1 MENTTISLTL
11 IISLSLTSQWIA
23 HRMGLPPILLYLI
36 LGLGL
41 GPLAHIIHPDQ
52 LLGDLLF
59 PFVSLSVAIILFD
72 GGLHLKFDQL
82 GSLKSLILRLC
93 TIGTITNAFIC
104 ACLAHYIL
112 GFPWLLSFVVG
123 SMLIVTGPT
132 VIAPMLR
139 QLRLNHN
146 LSNALKWEGIVTD
159 PYAAMVGIFFVNA
172 IMHPKTTASIAQLA
186 GHVLGCVGLGVIGG
200 LLAAY
205 ILLKLIE
212 NESIPVAVEVPI
224 TITFVLVTF
233 VLCNHFQH
241 ESGLIAVTA
250 MGMRMA
256 NQGKVNVGKIIAFKS
271 ELQIILIPILFTL
284 LAARLQWSEISQIDV
299 KSALFLMATIFV
311 ARPIAIAVATVDQP
325 IPFKEK
331 VFLAFF
337 APRGIVS
344 VAVTSLFAL
353 ELNSVHYPYANAF
366 LSTMI
371 LTILGTVVIYSLLSQ
386 VMTRLMDVRE
396 TDPNGVLIVGS
407 NAFSRQLSSLLEKYN
422 VPVTLMDTDRQQVL
436 EARMRDL
443 EVRHVREISS
453 DLVKQFDFRNKGILM
468 AMTNSGAVN
477 QLVCSLFKE
486 QFSDGRRFSLECSRP
501 SIFGPESLSD
511 RAGLVLFQEGIQY
524 EYLVAHIESGA
535 QLKATR
541 ITKEFPITKFMERF
555 SQEAIPLFKMLDNHR
570 LEPVSRKNPNMEGE
584 NFILISL
591 ILSNEITPILHQD
604 SMNKN
609 LFGVDPLKPG
619 IQFIP

>member
-1 MENTTISLTL
+1 MDITISLTL
-11 IISLSLTSQWIA
+11 IIALSLISQWIA
-23 HRMGLPPILLYLI
+23 LRVGWPPILLYLL

-41 GPLAHIIHPDQ
+41 GPIYGVVQPDV

-59 PFVSLSVAIILFD
+59 PFVQLSVAIILFD

-82 GSLKSLILRLC
+82 GTLKSLVFRLC
-93 TIGTITNAFIC
+93 TIGAVTNAVIC
-104 ACLAHYIL
+104 ASLAHYIL
-112 GFPWLLSFVVG
+112 GFPWVLSFVVG
-123 SMLIVTGPT
+123 AMLIVTGPT

-159 PYAAMVGIFFVNA
+159 PYAAIVGVFFVNA
-172 IMHPKTTASIAQLA
+172 IMYPEKTASITHLV
-186 GHVLGCVGLGVIGG
+186 GHIVGCIGLGIIGG
-200 LLAAY
+200 LLAAQ

-212 NESIPVAVEVPI
+212 KEAIPVAVEVPI
-224 TITFVLVTF
+224 TMVFVLVTF
-233 VLCNHFQH
+233 VVCNHYQH
-241 ESGLIAVTA
+241 ESGLVAVTA

-256 NQGKVNVGKIIAFKS
+256 NQDRVNVSKIIIFKS

-284 LAARLQWSEISQIDV
+284 LAARLQWSEISQINIEMAV
-299 KSALFLMATIFV
+299 FLMATIFV
-311 ARPIAIAVATVDQP
+311 ARPIAIAIATAAQG

-353 ELNSVHYPYANAF
+353 ELSRVNYPYSNAF

-407 NAFSRQLSSLLEKYN
+407 NVFSRQLALLLEKFN
-422 VPVTLMDTDRQQVL
+422 VPVTLMDTDRQHVL
-436 EARMRDL
+436 EARMEDL
-443 EVRHVREISS
+443 EVRHVREISQG
-453 DLVKQFDFRNKGILM
+453 LVKQFDFRNKGILL

-477 QLVCSLFKE
+477 QLVCSIFKD

-501 SIFGPESLSD
+501 SIFGPESLKD
-511 RAGLVLFQEGIQY
+511 RAGFTLFQEGVQY
-524 EYLVAHIESGA
+524 EYLVAHLEAGA

-541 ITKEFPITKFMERF
+541 ITKEFPVEKFIEKF
-555 SQEAIPLFKMLDNHR
+555 SQEAIPLFKMMDNHR
-570 LEPVSRKNPNMEGE
+570 LDPVSRQNDALEGYDYT
-584 NFILISL
+584 LISL
-591 ILSNEITPILHQD
+591 ILSNEITPILQGD
-604 SMNKN
+604 DLGKN
-609 LFGVDPLKPG
+609 LFGVEPLKPG
-619 IQFIP
+619 IQFTP

>member
-1 MENTTISLTL
+1 MDITVSLTL
-11 IISLSLTSQWIA
+11 IIALSLISQWIA
-23 HRMGLPPILLYLI
+23 LRVGWPPILLYLL

-41 GPLAHIIHPDQ
+41 GPIYGVVQPDV

-82 GSLKSLILRLC
+82 GALKSLVFRLC
-93 TIGTITNAFIC
+93 TIGAVTNAVIC
-104 ACLAHYIL
+104 ASLAHYIL
-112 GFPWLLSFVVG
+112 GFPWVLSFVVG
-123 SMLIVTGPT
+123 AMLIVTGPT

-159 PYAAMVGIFFVNA
+159 PYAAIVGVFFVNA
-172 IMHPKTTASIAQLA
+172 IMYPEKTASITHLV
-186 GHVLGCVGLGVIGG
+186 GHIVGCIGLGIIGG
-200 LLAAY
+200 LLAAQ

-212 NESIPVAVEVPI
+212 KEAIPVAVEVPI
-224 TITFVLVTF
+224 TMVFVLVTF
-233 VLCNHFQH
+233 VVCNHYQH
-241 ESGLIAVTA
+241 ESGLVAVTA

-256 NQGKVNVGKIIAFKS
+256 NQDRVNVSKIIIFKS

-284 LAARLQWSEISQIDV
+284 LAARLQWSEISQVNIEMAV
-299 KSALFLMATIFV
+299 FLMATIFV
-311 ARPIAIAVATVDQP
+311 ARPVAIAIATAAQG
-325 IPFKEK
+325 IPLKEK

-353 ELNSVHYPYANAF
+353 ELSRVNYPYSNAF

-407 NAFSRQLSSLLEKYN
+407 NVFSRQLALLLEKFN
-422 VPVTLMDTDRQQVL
+422 VPVTLMDTDRQHVL
-436 EARMRDL
+436 EARMEDL
-443 EVRHVREISS
+443 EVRHVREISQG
-453 DLVKQFDFRNKGILM
+453 LVKQFDFRNKGILL

-477 QLVCSLFKE
+477 QLVCSIFKD

-501 SIFGPESLSD
+501 SIFGPESLKD
-511 RAGLVLFQEGIQY
+511 RAGFTLFQEGVQY
-524 EYLVAHIESGA
+524 EYLVAHLEAGA

-541 ITKEFPITKFMERF
+541 ITKEFPVEKFIEKF
-555 SQEAIPLFKMLDNHR
+555 SQEAIPLFKMMDNHR
-570 LEPVSRKNPNMEGE
+570 LDPVSRQNDALEGYDYT
-584 NFILISL
+584 LISL
-591 ILSNEITPILHQD
+591 ILSNEITPILQGD
-604 SMNKN
+604 DLGKN
-609 LFGVDPLKPG
+609 LFGVEPLKPG
-619 IQFIP
+619 IQFTP

>member
-11 IISLSLTSQWIA
+11 IIALSLTSQWIA
-23 HRMGLPPILLYLI
+23 LRVGWPPILLYLL
-36 LGLGL
+36 LGLCL
-41 GPLAHIIHPDQ
+41 GPLYGVVQPDL

-59 PFVSLSVAIILFD
+59 PVVSLSVAIILFD

-82 GSLKSLILRLC
+82 GTLKSLVFRLC
-93 TIGTITNAFIC
+93 TIGAFTNAVIC
-104 ACLAHYIL
+104 ASLAHYIL
-112 GFPWLLSFVVG
+112 GFPWDLSFVVG
-123 SMLIVTGPT
+123 AMLIVTGPT

-159 PYAAMVGIFFVNA
+159 PYAAIVGVFFVNA
-172 IMHPKTTASIAQLA
+172 IMYPAKTASITNLIS
-186 GHVLGCVGLGVIGG
+186 HVVGCIGLGIIGG

-212 NESIPVAVEVPI
+212 KEAIPVAVEVPI
-224 TITFVLVTF
+224 TMVFVLVTF
-233 VLCNHFQH
+233 VVCNHYQH
-241 ESGLIAVTA
+241 ESGLVAVTA

-256 NQGKVNVGKIIAFKS
+256 NQDRVNVSKIIIFKS

-284 LAARLQWSEISQIDV
+284 LAARLHWSEISQINMLMAV
-299 KSALFLMATIFV
+299 FLMATIFL
-311 ARPIAIAVATVDQP
+311 ARPVAIAIATANQG

-353 ELNSVHYPYANAF
+353 ELSRVNYPYSNAF

-386 VMTRLMDVRE
+386 VMTRMMDVRE

-407 NAFSRQLSSLLEKYN
+407 NVFSRQLALLLEKFN

-436 EARMRDL
+436 EARMQDL
-443 EVRHVREISS
+443 EVRHVREIAPG
-453 DLVKQFDFRNKGILM
+453 LVKQFDFRNKGILL
-468 AMTNSGAVN
+468 AMTNSGPVN
-477 QLVCSLFKE
+477 QLVCSIFRE
-486 QFSDGRRFSLECSRP
+486 QFTDGRRFSLECSRP
-501 SIFGPESLSD
+501 SMFGPESLSD

-541 ITKEFPITKFMERF
+541 ITKEFSIDRFMDRF
-555 SQEAIPLFKMLDNHR
+555 AQEAIPMFKLYDNHR
-570 LEPVSRKNPNMEGE
+570 LEPANRKNTVLEGE
-584 NFILISL
+584 NFTLISL
-591 ILSNEITPILHQD
+591 ILSNEITPVLQQD
-604 SMNKN
+604 SLNKN
-609 LFGVDPLKPG
+609 LFGADPVKPG
-619 IQFIP
+619 IQFTP

>member
-11 IISLSLTSQWIA
+11 IIALSLISQWVA
-23 HRMGLPPILLYLI
+23 LRMGWPPILLYLL

-41 GPLAHIIHPDQ
+41 GPVAQVVQPDL

-82 GSLKSLILRLC
+82 GSLKSLVFRLC
-93 TIGTITNAFIC
+93 TIGAVTNAVIC
-104 ACLAHYIL
+104 ASLAHYIL

-123 SMLIVTGPT
+123 AMLIVTGPT

-172 IMHPKTTASIAQLA
+172 IMYSAKAASVTHLV
-186 GHVLGCVGLGVIGG
+186 GHVVGCIGLGIIGG

-212 NESIPVAVEVPI
+212 KEAIPVAVEVPI
-224 TITFVLVTF
+224 TVVFVLVTF
-233 VLCNHFQH
+233 VVCNHFQH
-241 ESGLIAVTA
+241 ESGLVAVTA

-256 NQGKVNVGKIIAFKS
+256 NQDRVNINKIIIFKS

-284 LAARLQWSEISQIDV
+284 LAARLQWSEISQV
-299 KSALFLMATIFV
+299 NVQSALFLLATIFV
-311 ARPIAIAVATVDQP
+311 ARPIAIAVATAAQG
-325 IPFKEK
+325 IPLKEK
-331 VFLAFF
+331 IFLAFF

-353 ELNSVHYPYANAF
+353 ELHSVNYPYANAF

-407 NAFSRQLSSLLEKYN
+407 NIFSRQLALLLEKFN

-436 EARMRDL
+436 EARMQDL
-443 EVRHVREISS
+443 EVRHVREISEG
-453 DLVKQFDFRNKGILM
+453 LVKQFDFRNKGILL

-477 QLVCSLFKE
+477 QLVCSIFKD
-486 QFSDGRRFSLECSRP
+486 QFTDGRRFSLECSRP
-501 SIFGPESLSD
+501 SIFGPESLSE
-511 RAGLVLFQEGIQY
+511 RAGFTLFQEGVQY
-524 EYLVAHIESGA
+524 EYLVAHIEAGA

-541 ITKEFPITKFMERF
+541 ITKEFPVDKFIERF
-555 SQEAIPLFKMLDNHR
+555 TQEAIPLFKMMDNHR
-570 LEPVSRKNPNMEGE
+570 LDPVNRQNMTLEGTDYT
-584 NFILISL
+584 LISL
-591 ILSNEITPILHQD
+591 ILSNEITPILQD
-604 SMNKN
+604 EVLNKN
-609 LFGVDPLKPG
+609 LFGVEPIKPG
-619 IQFIP
+619 IQFTP

>member
-1 MENTTISLTL
+1 MDITISLTL
-11 IISLSLTSQWIA
+11 IIALSLISQWIA
-23 HRMGLPPILLYLI
+23 LRVGWPPILLYLL

-41 GPLAHIIHPDQ
+41 GPIYGVVQPDV

-59 PFVSLSVAIILFD
+59 PFVQLSVAIILFD

-82 GSLKSLILRLC
+82 GTLKSLVFRLC
-93 TIGTITNAFIC
+93 TIGAVTNAVIC
-104 ACLAHYIL
+104 ASLAHYIL
-112 GFPWLLSFVVG
+112 GFPWVLSFVVG
-123 SMLIVTGPT
+123 AMLIVTGPT

-159 PYAAMVGIFFVNA
+159 PYAAIVGVFFVNA
-172 IMHPKTTASIAQLA
+172 IMYPEKTASITHLV
-186 GHVLGCVGLGVIGG
+186 GHIVGCIGLGIIVG

-212 NESIPVAVEVPI
+212 KEAIPVAVEVPI
-224 TITFVLVTF
+224 TMVFVLVTF
-233 VLCNHFQH
+233 VLCNYYQH
-241 ESGLIAVTA
+241 ESGLVAVTA

-256 NQGKVNVGKIIAFKS
+256 NQDRVNVSKIIIFKS

-284 LAARLQWSEISQIDV
+284 LAARLQWSEISQINIEMAV
-299 KSALFLMATIFV
+299 FLMATIFV
-311 ARPIAIAVATVDQP
+311 ARPIAIAIATAAQG

-353 ELNSVHYPYANAF
+353 ELSRVNYPYSNAF

-407 NAFSRQLSSLLEKYN
+407 NVFSRQLALLLEKFN
-422 VPVTLMDTDRQQVL
+422 VPVTLMDTDRQHVL
-436 EARMRDL
+436 EARMEDL
-443 EVRHVREISS
+443 EVRHVREISQG
-453 DLVKQFDFRNKGILM
+453 LVKQFDFRNKGILL

-477 QLVCSLFKE
+477 QLVCSIFKD

-501 SIFGPESLSD
+501 SIFGPESLKD
-511 RAGLVLFQEGIQY
+511 RAGFTLFQEGVQY
-524 EYLVAHIESGA
+524 EYLVAHLEAGA

-541 ITKEFPITKFMERF
+541 ITKEFPVEKFIEKF
-555 SQEAIPLFKMLDNHR
+555 SQEAIPLFKMMDNHR
-570 LEPVSRKNPNMEGE
+570 LDPVSRQNDALEGYDYT
-584 NFILISL
+584 LISL
-591 ILSNEITPILHQD
+591 ILSNEITPILQGD
-604 SMNKN
+604 DLGKN
-609 LFGVDPLKPG
+609 LFGVEPLKPG
-619 IQFIP
+619 IQFTP

>member
-1 MENTTISLTL
+1 MDITISLTL
-11 IISLSLTSQWIA
+11 IIALSLISQWIA
-23 HRMGLPPILLYLI
+23 LRVGWPPILLYLL

-41 GPLAHIIHPDQ
+41 GPIYGVVQPDV

-82 GSLKSLILRLC
+82 GTLKSLVFRLC
-93 TIGTITNAFIC
+93 TIGAVTNAVIC
-104 ACLAHYIL
+104 ASLAHYIL
-112 GFPWLLSFVVG
+112 GFPWVLSFVVG
-123 SMLIVTGPT
+123 AMLIVTGPT

-159 PYAAMVGIFFVNA
+159 PYAAIVGVFFVNA
-172 IMHPKTTASIAQLA
+172 IMYPEKTASITHLV
-186 GHVLGCVGLGVIGG
+186 GHIVGCIGLGIIGG
-200 LLAAY
+200 LLAAHT
-205 ILLKLIE
+205 LLKLIE
-212 NESIPVAVEVPI
+212 KEAIPVAVEVPI
-224 TITFVLVTF
+224 TMVFVLVTF
-233 VLCNHFQH
+233 VVCNHYQH
-241 ESGLIAVTA
+241 ESGLVAVTA

-256 NQGKVNVGKIIAFKS
+256 NQDRVNVSKIIIFKS

-284 LAARLQWSEISQIDV
+284 LAARLQWSEISQINV
-299 KSALFLMATIFV
+299 QMAIFLMATIFV
-311 ARPIAIAVATVDQP
+311 ARPVAIAIATAAQG

-353 ELNSVHYPYANAF
+353 ELSRVNYPYSNAF

-407 NAFSRQLSSLLEKYN
+407 NVFSRQLALLLEKFN
-422 VPVTLMDTDRQQVL
+422 VPVTLMDTDRQHVL
-436 EARMRDL
+436 EARIEDL
-443 EVRHVREISS
+443 EVRHVREISQG
-453 DLVKQFDFRNKGILM
+453 LVKQFDFRNKGILL

-477 QLVCSLFKE
+477 QLVCSIFKD

-501 SIFGPESLSD
+501 SIFGPESLKD
-511 RAGLVLFQEGIQY
+511 RAGFTLFQEGVQY
-524 EYLVAHIESGA
+524 EYLVAHLEAGA

-541 ITKEFPITKFMERF
+541 ITKEFPVEKFIEKF
-555 SQEAIPLFKMLDNHR
+555 SQEAIPLFKMMDNHR
-570 LEPVSRKNPNMEGE
+570 LDPVSRQNDALEGSDYT
-584 NFILISL
+584 LISL
-591 ILSNEITPILHQD
+591 ILSNEITPILQGD
-604 SMNKN
+604 ELGKN
-609 LFGVDPLKPG
+609 LFGVEPLKPG
-619 IQFIP
+619 IQFTP

>member
-1 MENTTISLTL
+1 MDITISLTL
-11 IISLSLTSQWIA
+11 IIALSLISQWIA
-23 HRMGLPPILLYLI
+23 LRVGWPPILLYLL

-41 GPLAHIIHPDQ
+41 GPIYGVVQPDV

-82 GSLKSLILRLC
+82 GSLKSLVFRLC
-93 TIGTITNAFIC
+93 TIGAITNAVIC
-104 ACLAHYIL
+104 ASLAHYIL
-112 GFPWLLSFVVG
+112 GFPWVLSFVVG
-123 SMLIVTGPT
+123 AMLIVTGPT

-146 LSNALKWEGIVTD
+146 LSSALKWEGIVTD
-159 PYAAMVGIFFVNA
+159 PYAAIVGVFFVNA
-172 IMHPKTTASIAQLA
+172 IMYPEKTASITNLV
-186 GHVLGCVGLGVIGG
+186 GHIVGCIGLGIIGG

-212 NESIPVAVEVPI
+212 KEAIPVAVEVPI
-224 TITFVLVTF
+224 TMVFVLITFVV
-233 VLCNHFQH
+233 CNHYQH
-241 ESGLIAVTA
+241 ESGLVAVTA

-256 NQGKVNVGKIIAFKS
+256 NQDRVNVNKIIIFKS

-284 LAARLQWSEISQIDV
+284 LAARLQWSEISQINIEMAV
-299 KSALFLMATIFV
+299 FLMATIFV
-311 ARPIAIAVATVDQP
+311 ARPIAIAIATAAQG

-353 ELNSVHYPYANAF
+353 ELSRVNYPYSNAF

-407 NAFSRQLSSLLEKYN
+407 NIFSRQLALLLEKFN

-436 EARMRDL
+436 EARMQDL
-443 EVRHVREISS
+443 EVRHVREISQG
-453 DLVKQFDFRNKGILM
+453 LVKQFDFRNKGILL

-477 QLVCSLFKE
+477 QLVCSIFKD
-486 QFSDGRRFSLECSRP
+486 QFIDGRRFSLECSRP
-501 SIFGPESLSD
+501 SIFGPESLKD
-511 RAGLVLFQEGIQY
+511 RAGFTLFQEGVQY
-524 EYLVAHIESGA
+524 EYLVAHIEAGA

-541 ITKEFPITKFMERF
+541 ITKNFQLKNSLKNFLKRQF
-555 SQEAIPLFKMLDNHR
+555 R
-570 LEPVSRKNPNMEGE
+570 YSR
-584 NFILISL
+584 
-591 ILSNEITPILHQD
+591 
-604 SMNKN
+604 
-609 LFGVDPLKPG
+609 
-619 IQFIP
+619 

>member
-1 MENTTISLTL
+1 MDITISLTL
-11 IISLSLTSQWIA
+11 IIALSLISQWIA
-23 HRMGLPPILLYLI
+23 LRVGWPPILLYLL

-41 GPLAHIIHPDQ
+41 GPIYGVVQPDV

-59 PFVSLSVAIILFD
+59 PFVQLSVAIILFD

-82 GSLKSLILRLC
+82 GTLKSLVFRLC
-93 TIGTITNAFIC
+93 TIGAVTNAVIC
-104 ACLAHYIL
+104 ASLAHYIL
-112 GFPWLLSFVVG
+112 GFPWVLSFVVG
-123 SMLIVTGPT
+123 AMLIVTGPT

-159 PYAAMVGIFFVNA
+159 PYAAIVGVFFVNA
-172 IMHPKTTASIAQLA
+172 IMYPEKTASITHLV
-186 GHVLGCVGLGVIGG
+186 GHIVGCIGLGIIVG
-200 LLAAY
+200 LLAAH

-212 NESIPVAVEVPI
+212 KEAIPVAVEVPI
-224 TITFVLVTF
+224 TMVFVLVTF
-233 VLCNHFQH
+233 VLCNYYQH
-241 ESGLIAVTA
+241 ESGLVAVTA

-256 NQGKVNVGKIIAFKS
+256 NQDRVNVSKIIIFKS

-284 LAARLQWSEISQIDV
+284 LAARLQWSEISQINIEMAV
-299 KSALFLMATIFV
+299 FLMATIFV
-311 ARPIAIAVATVDQP
+311 ARPIAIAIATAAQG

-353 ELNSVHYPYANAF
+353 ELSRVNYPYSNAF

-407 NAFSRQLSSLLEKYN
+407 NVFSRQLALLLEKFN
-422 VPVTLMDTDRQQVL
+422 VPVTLMDTDRQHVL
-436 EARMRDL
+436 EARMEDL
-443 EVRHVREISS
+443 EVRHVREISQG
-453 DLVKQFDFRNKGILM
+453 LVKQFDFRNKGILLV
-468 AMTNSGAVN
+468 MTNSGAVN
-477 QLVCSLFKE
+477 QLVCSIFKD

-501 SIFGPESLSD
+501 SIFGPESLKD
-511 RAGLVLFQEGIQY
+511 RAGFTLFQEGVQY
-524 EYLVAHIESGA
+524 EYLVAHLEAGA

-541 ITKEFPITKFMERF
+541 ITKEFPVEKFIEKF
-555 SQEAIPLFKMLDNHR
+555 SQEAIPLFKMMDNHR
-570 LEPVSRKNPNMEGE
+570 LDPVSRQNDALEGYDYT
-584 NFILISL
+584 LISL
-591 ILSNEITPILHQD
+591 ILSNEITPILQGD
-604 SMNKN
+604 DLGKN
-609 LFGVDPLKPG
+609 LFGVEPLKPG
-619 IQFIP
+619 IQFTP